1 MKSCSLCELAA
12 LRGESLLFYH
22 TRMVSSSSRVL
33 TLLSAAA
40 MITAS
45 AERVSSSAL
54 LPLRLPELKP
64 PQLPDNV
71 RAFLQRVR
79 TWSAGS
85 GFGTGRGAS
94 GNLRDDGGTPG
105 DMVVAAT
112 GDSEEWK
119 MQVEKKGVKVWR
131 RSVAGSKNDEIRGNG
146 LIRASPRAVLELL
159 RVRHMRIYALPTRP
173 PANPPCAPATVVKR

>member
-1 MKSCSLCELAA
+1 MS
-12 LRGESLLFYH
+12 
-22 TRMVSSSSRVL
+22 MPSSWRVL

-40 MITAS
+40 MSTAS
-45 AERVSSSAL
+45 AERASTSAL
-54 LPLRLPELKP
+54 LPLRLSELQP

-85 GFGTGRGAS
+85 SFRAGGGAS
-94 GNLRDDGGTPG
+94 GNLRDDGGVPG

-112 GDSEEWK
+112 RDSEEWK
-119 MQVEKKGVKVWR
+119 VQVEKKRVKVWR
-131 RSVAGSKNDEIRGNG
+131 RSVAGSRNDEIRGNG

-159 RVRHMRIYALPTRP
+159 RVRTM
-173 PANPPCAPATVVKR
+173 